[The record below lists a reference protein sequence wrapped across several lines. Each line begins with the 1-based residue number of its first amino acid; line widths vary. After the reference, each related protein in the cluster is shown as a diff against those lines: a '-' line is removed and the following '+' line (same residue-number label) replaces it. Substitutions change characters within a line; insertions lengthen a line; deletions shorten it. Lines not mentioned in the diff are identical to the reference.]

1 MSAPTEEQLL
11 QLKKASETFL
21 SDKDYG
27 QAQVDPILES
37 IFGDYSTRLANPIA
51 CEWAAYWQALALY
64 EEEYKEH
71 LNGLGKGK
79 TVPVKPAVRKQS

>member
-1 MSAPTEEQLL
+1 MSAPTEELL

-51 CEWAAYWQALALY
+51 CE
-64 EEEYKEH
+64 
-71 LNGLGKGK
+71 
-79 TVPVKPAVRKQS
+79 